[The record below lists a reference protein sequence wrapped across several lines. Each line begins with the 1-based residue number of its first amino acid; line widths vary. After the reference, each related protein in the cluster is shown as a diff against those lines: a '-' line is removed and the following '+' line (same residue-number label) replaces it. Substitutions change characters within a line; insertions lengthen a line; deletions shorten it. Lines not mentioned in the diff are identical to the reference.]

1 MEILK
6 WKYIPKVKNSLNW
19 INIRLETPEEK
30 VSELEERSIEVIQS
44 EEQREERLCK
54 LKRDV
59 LTYGIIISSLIWG

>member
-19 INIRLETPEEK
+19 INIRLETPEER

-59 LTYGIIISSLIWG
+59 LTYGIIISSLI

>member
-59 LTYGIIISSLIWG
+59 LTYGIIISSLI